1 MSPVLF
7 KMVVAFASVGV
18 LFLALAAWLRHRQVQ
33 ATAVRVEAIRG
44 GSHIPLSSGIWT
56 PKVIALTCVG
66 VVIMFL
72 YFGSV
77 GSFLKN
83 DTRHAIWLLV
93 VCVGLTIVFFRH
105 RKIALAVIVLSVLCG
120 WSYPISIFHPTLL
133 GWAVTLSSG
142 ACLLA
147 MSIWLTRKYPDM
159 KRRDVKK
166 FFDRDP
172 E

>member
-7 KMVVAFASVGV
+7 KTVVAFASVAV
-18 LFLALAAWLRHRQVQ
+18 LFLVFAAWLRHIR
-33 ATAVRVEAIRG
+33 VRAAEMRVAAIRG
-44 GSHIPLSSGIWT
+44 GWNIPLSNGIWT

-105 RKIALAVIVLSVLCG
+105 RKIALAVILLSVLCG
-120 WSYPISIFHPTLL
+120 WSYPIAVVKPTVL
-133 GWAVTLSSG
+133 GWAVTLLSG